1 MGLTVW
7 LLGLIGTW
15 SVAGSAPSLAGPD
28 PTPSPPA
35 TTASPHPP
43 QPPLVVDW
51 SKVDALA
58 ARWVKEV
65 NLPGAALYV
74 AHEGR
79 VLHEAYYGGYTSATV
94 EPIASASKWLSGAVL
109 MSLVD
114 DKIVDLDKPIGDVLK
129 ELPED
134 KGPLTLRRLFSHTSG
149 LTSDVQT
156 AQRWTI
162 TMDEAAR
169 AIAETTLVAQPG
181 AEFRYGGASMQLA
194 AAVMVEA
201 SGESWHDLFKARI
214 ADPCG
219 MTATQFGRR
228 SMAPNP
234 QVAGGAS
241 STLSDYARFLSM
253 LAAGGTVGGK
263 RVLSEAAVAEM
274 LKDQTR
280 GADLT
285 KASLMRIV
293 GGDGYGIGNWVDA
306 RNTKGES
313 TANSSPGAFGFTPW
327 IDHER
332 KIVGVWMV
340 CDRGKDRRR
349 AQIKGL
355 EHPREAVTR
364 AVDDAI
370 KARAAKA
377 TDEESTKK

>member
-1 MGLTVW
+1 MFE
-7 LLGLIGTW
+7 
-15 SVAGSAPSLAGPD
+15 
-28 PTPSPPA
+28 PPA
-35 TTASPHPP
+35 PTTTPPAAVSP
-43 QPPLVVDW
+43 LEVDW
-51 SKVDALA
+51 SAVDALA
-58 ARWVKEV
+58 RRWVQEV
-65 NLPGAALYV
+65 KLPGAALYV

-79 VLHEAYYGGYTSATV
+79 VVHEAYYGGYTSATV

-114 DKIVDLDKPIGDVLK
+114 DKTVDLDKPIGDVLDDMP
-129 ELPED
+129 LD
-134 KGPLTLRRLFSHTSG
+134 KRPLTLRRLFSHTSG
-149 LTSDVQT
+149 LPSEVP
-156 AQRWTI
+156 AAARWTI

-169 AIAETTLVAQPG
+169 AIGEADLAAEPG
-181 AEFRYGGASMQLA
+181 KEFRYGGASMQLA
-194 AAVMVEA
+194 AAVMVKA
-201 SGESWHDLFKARI
+201 SGKSWHELFKARI

-228 SMAPNP
+228 SMSPNP

-241 STLSDYARFLSM
+241 STLADYARFLSM

-274 LKDQTR
+274 RKDQTR
-280 GADLT
+280 GADVT
-285 KASLMRIV
+285 KASLMRII

-306 RNTKGES
+306 RNAKGES

-340 CDRGKDRRR
+340 CDRGKDRRL

-355 EHPREAVTR
+355 EHPRETVTR
-364 AVDDAI
+364 AIDDAI